1 MKLEAIS
8 LVRILPA
15 GKANVGNVT
24 RDELRDSEVGKWA
37 AQVPARD
44 DVSCVYGPVPAKHPL
59 DDYDHPVP
67 LDDREPE
74 PGENVVVF
82 RFGS

>member
-15 GKANVGNVT
+15 GGANVGDVS
-24 RDELRDSEVGKWA
+24 RDELRGAEVGKWA
-37 AQVPARD
+37 ARVEARD
-44 DVSCVYGPVPAKHPL
+44 DVTPVYGPPPARHPL
-59 DDYDHPVP
+59 DDYDRPVP

-74 PGENVVVF
+74 PGERVIVL
-82 RFGS
+82 RFGT